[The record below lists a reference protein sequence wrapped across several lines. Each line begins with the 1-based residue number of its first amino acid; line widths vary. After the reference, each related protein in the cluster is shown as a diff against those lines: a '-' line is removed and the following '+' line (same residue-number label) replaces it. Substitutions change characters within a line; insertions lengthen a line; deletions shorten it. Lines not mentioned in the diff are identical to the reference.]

1 MATGKYGGNPP
12 WKGKKGIAGIAATM
26 GPGDS
31 RSSAS
36 YSPFSTSL
44 SPNITNYT
52 TAPPRTAPLGY
63 GGIGPLKAMG
73 NATYKFLTET
83 MGMSPSKANIVLQ
96 VLSTVTP
103 GVSEA
108 KGLGDIVNLLG
119 SDSGSDPL
127 ANPLEEGSGG
137 LSPES
142 IQNMETAGAL
152 SRISSGV
159 YNAPGGDSTKS
170 VKGRNAAMRGTH
182 RARVKEQKAY
192 KRAVKNAA
200 MKYDP
205 AYWVESLGI
214 PLEMAEALAADFK
227 SKYSP
232 EYFANIMKEKNMGL
246 GSVMKESWDSFADS
260 RGVPYNIDELMANY
274 EETGELL
281 PGSGGDG

>member
-83 MGMSPSKANIVLQ
+83 MGMSPSRANIVLQ

-119 SDSGSDPL
+119 SAPGSDPIK
-127 ANPLEEGSGG
+127 GSGG

-142 IQNMETAGAL
+142 IQNMETAGVL

-159 YNAPGGDSTKS
+159 YNAPGGDSTKT
-170 VKGRNAAMRGTH
+170 VKGRNAAMRGTQ

-192 KRAVKNAA
+192 KQKLKRAA
-200 MKYDP
+200 MRYDP
-205 AYWVESLGI
+205 EFWVSNYGLSPEQASKA
-214 PLEMAEALAADFK
+214 AETYK
-227 SKYSP
+227 QKYSP